1 MLDWRFVMF
10 FKGVVRADSSLLNV
24 HLFVVTHLC
33 ILAVELL
40 NELILYIDHLMFT
53 LFRDFLNIELEVYF
67 GLQTTHIVVKRL
79 LAGNAVMWVELIKG
93 VRVDLVTHVHNQA
106 CKRQTVVFLYLP
118 NFSVRVTVSIAS
130 HFGFQA

>member
-40 NELILYIDHLMFT
+40 NELILYIDYLMFT

-79 LAGNAVMWVELIKG
+79 LAGNTVMWVELIKG
-93 VRVDLVTHVHNQA
+93 VRVDLVPHIHDQA
-106 CKRQTVVFLYLP
+106 CKRQTVVLFYLP
-118 NFSVRVTVSIAS
+118 NFSVGVTVSIAS